1 MVFEQIWHRL
11 CGSPGC
17 QIEHFLAPL
26 DFYLARSAGRR
37 SVRQGEAKLGR
48 CRCRWSAIAG
58 GSLLAR
64 RAGGAACYCPAAT
77 CYGGHSVQLNSC
89 QSQLGEMSPLRIPLG
104 ILFFFFVSFHVK
116 KHHPVMIKV
125 PRLHHPRLSL
135 LAAATL
141 SSSSSSSCCTGSS
154 QRRLPGSVTTRRKP
168 IGYGICGKI
177 VRARGTGDIL
187 DLNTSNRG
195 WEEVECTGE
204 LKS

>member
-104 ILFFFFVSFHVK
+104 ILFFFCFFSCEKTPSCDDKSATTAASSLISFSSSYTLLEFFFILLYGK
-116 KHHPVMIKV
+116 
-125 PRLHHPRLSL
+125 
-135 LAAATL
+135 LAAAASWL
-141 SSSSSSSCCTGSS
+141 RHDSKEANWL
-154 QRRLPGSVTTRRKP
+154 RNL
-168 IGYGICGKI
+168 
-177 VRARGTGDIL
+177 
-187 DLNTSNRG
+187 
-195 WEEVECTGE
+195 WENCASERDG
-204 LKS
+204 